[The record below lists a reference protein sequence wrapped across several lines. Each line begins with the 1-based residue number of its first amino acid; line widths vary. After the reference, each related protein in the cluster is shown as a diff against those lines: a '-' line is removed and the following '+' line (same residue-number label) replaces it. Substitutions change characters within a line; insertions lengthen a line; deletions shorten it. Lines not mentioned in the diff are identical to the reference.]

1 METEWDGASV
11 PDPNDSGGGGSRIPS
26 VVGVDQPPK
35 ASFRSMGVLM
45 STGNEEEDIRL
56 MAIYSS
62 IIKGWEIEVMQ
73 SQ

>member
-1 METEWDGASV
+1 METKCAFV

-35 ASFRSMGVLM
+35 ASFGSMGVLM
-45 STGNEEEDIRL
+45 STGKEEEDIRL

-62 IIKGWEIEVMQ
+62 IIIKDWEIEAME